1 MWVYVA
7 VAEGTGGEVNNEGWG
22 KRLVCGW
29 RTDFCEWVRLVHG
42 RERVLERGVRQALV
56 TQVAR
61 EGNGS
66 DSPKNETPR
75 KRCGGVL
82 LQDGLCALR

>member
-1 MWVYVA
+1 MWVYIA
-7 VAEGTGGEVNNEGWG
+7 VVEGTEGEVNNGDWG

-29 RTDFCEWVRLVHG
+29 RTDFWEWVRLVYG
-42 RERVLERGVRQALV
+42 REPVLERGVRQALV
-56 TQVAR
+56 TQVAC

-75 KRCGGVL
+75 KRRGGFL
-82 LQDGLCALR
+82 LQDGLCALC